1 MVDLPLARGDYFR
14 GVAKEA
20 RIRIRNRYFETNPV
34 LSANQVALL
43 GRMGMRRF
51 VQVGEGPIRAV
62 YSQAG
67 TFDDD
72 LFVVSYDTLYRVSKT
87 DGTVTTIL
95 SGMTGTSLRSVV
107 KMAATANIGETPAF
121 LFIADGAVLYV
132 YMENSYARGTYGG
145 GTPANLDK
153 IVIGGTESYAF
164 TSGSVDAGAP
174 AGTVANPWLVKVG
187 ATPTE
192 SFLNLFNAIN
202 ATGVPGVDYS
212 TAKTAPSEQIQ
223 ALAYTAAQLQV
234 RAIDLGALG
243 NAITTTA
250 PVGTNAWGAA
260 TLTGGGGTT
269 INQVQTPDD
278 IGVMDVGYIASHVVV
293 IPSQD
298 QGVNGQYYWIE
309 PGEMTIDPLNFAT
322 AERAPDP
329 IYGVV
334 VFGDQFWLPGQTTTE
349 VWYFTGDIDAPV
361 SRLQGVV
368 FDRGTWAGTALQ
380 VKDSMI
386 IVDND
391 GGVFQI
397 SGGIKRI
404 SRPDIEEQIREAIQY
419 QTAHPL

>member
-34 LSANQVALL
+34 LSQNQVALIS
-43 GRMGMRRF
+43 RMGMRRY

-62 YSQAG
+62 YSQPG
-67 TFDDD
+67 TFNDD

-87 DGTVTTIL
+87 GVVTTIL

-107 KMAATANIGETPAF
+107 KMAATANIGDTPAY

-153 IVIGGTESYAF
+153 IVIGGTESYQF
-164 TSGSVDAGAP
+164 TTGSVNAGTP
-174 AGTVANPWLVKVG
+174 AGTVANPWLVKIG

-202 ATGVPGVDYS
+202 ASGVAGTDYS
-212 TAKTAPSEQIQ
+212 TAKTAASIQIQ

-234 RAIDLGALG
+234 RAIALGASG
-243 NAITTTA
+243 NGITTTA

-260 TLTGGGGTT
+260 TLTGGGTT
-269 INQVQTPDD
+269 SINQVQTPDD
-278 IGVMDVGYIASHVVV
+278 IGVMDVGYIASNVVV
-293 IPSQD
+293 VPA
-298 QGVNGQYYWIE
+298 QGQGINGRYYWIE
-309 PGEMTIDPLNFAT
+309 PGEITIDPLNFAT

-329 IYGVV
+329 IFGVV

-349 VWYFTGDIDAPV
+349 VWYFTGDPDAPV

-380 VKDSMI
+380 VKDSMF

-419 QTAHPL
+419 QSANPL